1 MRRPWPLTAPQG
13 VVRWSLD
20 CILKASEVDEMV
32 WLAATI
38 ILLLWLLGVAT
49 SAVEGVV
56 VHLLLVAALGVML
69 AGIVQGRKAI

>member
-1 MRRPWPLTAPQG
+1 
-13 VVRWSLD
+13 
-20 CILKASEVDEMV
+20 MV